1 MVLQRFLTAIVVA
14 AALASGALAQGTQVA
29 FGGLRQ
35 DTSLPVEISAD
46 QLEIN
51 QAEGIVLFSGN
62 VLIGQGEMRLSA
74 ARVRAEYITPE
85 GEETGRISKI
95 YASGGVTL
103 VNGAEAAEAKEAV
116 YSIDEGIVIMTGEV
130 ILTQGRNALAAD
142 RMVVNLREGIAN
154 LEGRVRTIIF
164 TGAGGN

>member
-1 MVLQRFLTAIVVA
+1 MVLQRFLTAILIA
-14 AALASGALAQGTQVA
+14 GALASGALAQGTQVA

-35 DTSLPVEISAD
+35 DTTLPVEISAD

-51 QAEGIVLFSGN
+51 QAEGTILFSGN

-74 ARVRAEYITPE
+74 ARVKAEYTTPE

-103 VNGAEAAEAKEAV
+103 VSGAEAAEAKEAV

-164 TGAGGN
+164 TGQGGN